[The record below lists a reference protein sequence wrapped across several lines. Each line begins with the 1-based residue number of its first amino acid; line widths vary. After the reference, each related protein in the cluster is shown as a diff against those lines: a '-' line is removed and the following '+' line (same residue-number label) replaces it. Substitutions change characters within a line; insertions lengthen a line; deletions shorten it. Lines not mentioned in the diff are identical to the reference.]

1 MSNRRIRAV
10 IVAAIAFCVAA
21 AFMAH
26 FRWVQPNRWSWG
38 AASAGEYPALTAAKV
53 LIHGLLHPT
62 CAVAERRSRDSSQEQ
77 AIPGAPEGVRL
88 WRMMYMSNN
97 NKGNPVAVT
106 GYYAEPTLPPAQS
119 NRYPLVGMAH
129 GTTGVGRKCGMS
141 QAPLESGTPGNEY
154 WNTIVEPLTQ
164 AGYAVAV
171 TDYGDGRARNSHL
184 PREGCPGLRC
194 ARRYEGGDWIPP
206 QVIDTS
212 RLGIIGHSGV
222 DSPRWRRRK
231 PSRRTHRIL
240 RCGVSRTRPGLIPQF
255 PAALGALV
263 AGSDDQGGAS
273 PRTGYLAVL
282 GWSWAATYPDQI
294 KLDQIFTP
302 EGCGCCR
309 RRSNSLH
316 WRNAVGVPGKL
327 SDYIRT
333 DLPQSMV
340 TIAAANMPVNG
351 VSRMSRCSS
360 SKVTGHQCRST
371 VDEVPTRATVHAKV
385 EGRIPA
391 VRQRLTD
398 RFSGR
403 AGWPTWTGLLRD
415 SRVRQ
420 FRLTVRGS
428 NDRGARDRADRN
440 RHCPLRLAGQARPGN
455 TVSRTVASRFR

>member
-26 FRWVQPNRWSWG
+26 FRWVPAETDSPG
-38 AASAGEYPALTAAKV
+38 APQALGEYPALTAAKGVDPTAFYTPPAPLPNVAPGTV
-53 LIHGLLHPT
+53 LKSEP
-62 CAVAERRSRDSSQEQ
+62 
-77 AIPGAPEGVRL
+77 IPGAPEGVRL

-154 WNTIVEPLTQ
+154 WNTIVQPLTQ

-171 TDYGDGRARNSHL
+171 TDYEGMGAPGTPTYLVRDAQAFDVLDSMRAAIGFH
-184 PREGCPGLRC
+184 
-194 ARRYEGGDWIPP
+194 P

-212 RLGIIGHSGV
+212 RLGIIGHSEGGFAALAAAQAV
-222 DSPRWRRRK
+222 PTYAPDLAVRGSVV
-231 PSRRTHRIL
+231 L
-240 RCGVSRTRPGLIPQF
+240 APGLIPPI

-302 EGCGCCR
+302 EGLRVLPKAIELCTGEMR
-309 RRSNSLH
+309 L
-316 WRNAVGVPGKL
+316 AFPGKL

-351 VSRMSRCSS
+351 VSN
-360 SKVTGHQCRST
+360 VPLLIQQG
-371 VDEVPTRATVHAKV
+371 DEDISVVPQLTKSLLAQLCTQGGKV
-385 EGRIPA
+385 EYQQYDNDSHRSL
-391 VRQRLTD
+391 Q
-398 RFSGR
+398 
-403 AGWPTWTGLLRD
+403 WTG
-415 SRVRQ
+415 RVAYLDWLAAR
-420 FRLTVRGS
+420 FA
-428 NDRGARDRADRN
+428 GA
-440 RHCPLRLAGQARPGN
+440 P
-455 TVSRTVASRFR
+455 VSTDCQGLQ